1 MKNILYSALI
11 MVFSLSS
18 CTPQKKLVATTPF
31 QMGEATCQSWVG
43 GRPESGSGI
52 RLNIPMLS
60 EDMQGVQFQQVYFRG
75 KVTDL
80 KMKTEEGKKYA
91 TANFL
96 NNPADKPDIIMDA
109 DAKKEVG
116 NRPPELK
123 DEFPFELQPTEC
135 VISYLDGDTIKYHK
149 VEGVKELKQ
158 LIYK

>member
-11 MVFSLSS
+11 MIFSLSS

-31 QMGEATCQSWVG
+31 QIGETTCQSWVG

-60 EDMQGVQFQQVYFRG
+60 DDMQGVQVQQAYFRG
-75 KVTDL
+75 KVADL
-80 KMKTEEGKKYA
+80 KMKTEDGKKFA
-91 TANFL
+91 TANFQ
-96 NNPADKPDIIMDA
+96 NNPGDKPDLIMDA

-116 NRPPELK
+116 NSAPELK
-123 DEFPFELQPTEC
+123 DKFPFELEPTEC
-135 VISYLDGDTIKYHK
+135 VISYLDGDTVKYHK
-149 VEGVKELKQ
+149 LEGVKELKP